1 MKKIRIIGNIN
12 EGTSSLEDMI
22 SLGNRFSQLGVDE
35 LVYRCNSEVHSHI
48 DNLNSITKSV
58 SIPLNVKGDFSTFD
72 DIKYIL
78 YTGAARVLVNSK
90 DNCGY
95 AFNENLIKESV
106 LRFGEDRIFINVDGY
121 KGEVSRIQEYKKT
134 GAGGFSFECTKDET
148 IADLSRTL
156 GSIEGK
162 VYLDTTRIFSGMSLE
177 EKKLGIKG
185 IIENGIDGIIVNCET
200 IRDEEFILWLRNIG
214 NTGFAGNDIRDE
226 MLFDKFKLNSDG
238 LIPVIVQDYKT
249 DEVLMM
255 AYMNREAYENTLK
268 TGTMTYFSRSRQTLW
283 VKGETSGHF
292 QYVKKLSVDCDLDT
306 LLAKVEQIGAACHT
320 GNRSCFYTDIMDKKC
335 ESINPLKVF
344 QEEYDIILDR
354 KNNPK
359 EGSYTNYLF
368 EKGIDKILKKVGEEA
383 TEIVIAAKNPDKE
396 EIKYELADFLYHAM
410 VLMVEKDVTWDE
422 VVSAIAKRR

>member
-1 MKKIRIIGNIN
+1 
-12 EGTSSLEDMI
+12 
-22 SLGNRFSQLGVDE
+22 
-35 LVYRCNSEVHSHI
+35 
-48 DNLNSITKSV
+48 
-58 SIPLNVKGDFSTFD
+58 
-72 DIKYIL
+72 
-78 YTGAARVLVNSK
+78 
-90 DNCGY
+90 
-95 AFNENLIKESV
+95 
-106 LRFGEDRIFINVDGY
+106 
-121 KGEVSRIQEYKKT
+121 
-134 GAGGFSFECTKDET
+134 
-148 IADLSRTL
+148 
-156 GSIEGK
+156 
-162 VYLDTTRIFSGMSLE
+162 MSLE